1 VTVALD
7 DLQFKAQILSIDRNE
22 AASNDVDAANDGDVE
37 PVDEQQSVSETT
49 VSRTKHISIIN
60 NASDLLYMFVFIGFQ
75 WLINQLIEQLLRKQS
90 IRSTFRCQHWSE
102 LQTDRQN
109 AMTVTDCAGNT
120 WQKPISAYILHSKF
134 TYVYVSRDLLS
145 ASNL

>member
-1 VTVALD
+1 MTVALD

-75 WLINQLIEQLLRKQS
+75 
-90 IRSTFRCQHWSE
+90 
-102 LQTDRQN
+102 
-109 AMTVTDCAGNT
+109 
-120 WQKPISAYILHSKF
+120 
-134 TYVYVSRDLLS
+134 
-145 ASNL
+145 